1 MVILVVDDSLT
12 IQEAVREAF
21 ESDDG
26 ARVLACG
33 DVDAAEVLLAEDRPD
48 VVLCDVVLPGRS
60 GYELCAALKARP
72 EPGRLPVLLLTGAF
86 EPFDSRRAEEAGA
99 DAIVSK
105 PFTLSEIR
113 DAVRRA
119 LRADGQ
125 PSRTAADGSPSRGS
139 SRDEARIVTGAPDDE
154 ARSHPEITEADLVAA
169 PPPAPGD
176 AETPTDRLARRLV
189 EPLSQRLVA
198 SVTESLARRLLESGP
213 VREMAREAITSAA
226 ERLVRQRLEELE
238 SEASSDAGSGP
249 DDRKD

>member
-1 MVILVVDDSLT
+1 VILVVDDSLT
-12 IQEAVREAF
+12 VQEAVREAF

-26 ARVLACG
+26 VRVLACG
-33 DVDAAEVLLAEDRPD
+33 DVDAAEALLAEESPD

-60 GYELCAALKARP
+60 GYELCAALKGG
-72 EPGRLPVLLLTGAF
+72 PGPLPVLLLTGAF
-86 EPFDSRRAEEAGA
+86 EPFDSRQAEEAGA

-113 DAVRRA
+113 DVVQRA
-119 LRADGQ
+119 LRADRQ
-125 PSRTAADGSPSRGS
+125 PARTEAAGSPSGES
-139 SRDEARIVTGAPDDE
+139 SPDEARIVTGAPGDE

-169 PPPAPGD
+169 PAPASGD

-198 SVTESLARRLLESGP
+198 PVTESLAHRLLESEP
-213 VREMAREAITSAA
+213 VREMAREAIRSAA

-238 SEASSDAGSGP
+238 SEASSDSGSGP
-249 DDRKD
+249 DDRKG